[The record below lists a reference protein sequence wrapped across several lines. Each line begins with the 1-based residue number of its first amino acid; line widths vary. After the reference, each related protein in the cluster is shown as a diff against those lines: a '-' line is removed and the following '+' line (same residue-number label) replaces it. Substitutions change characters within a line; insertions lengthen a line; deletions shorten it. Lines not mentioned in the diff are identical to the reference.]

1 MENDDVKLL
10 WDVNIQCDNVIKAR
24 EPDLILVDKKD
35 HKATIIDIAVPVDV
49 NVEEKEMEKVEKYQ
63 ELKREIKR
71 LWKLKKVEVVPVVIG
86 ALGCVTK
93 GLEKWIEKLEIS
105 CNLGVLQ
112 KPAFLGTARI
122 LRKVLEF

>member
-1 MENDDVKLL
+1 MKLL

-24 EPDLILVDKKD
+24 KPDLILVDKKER
-35 HKATIIDIAVPVDV
+35 KATIIDIAVPADV

-63 ELKREIKR
+63 ELKRQIKR

-93 GLEKWIEKLEIS
+93 GFEKWIEKLEIH
-105 CNLGVLQ
+105 CNLGVIQ
-112 KPAFLGTARI
+112 KTALLGTARI